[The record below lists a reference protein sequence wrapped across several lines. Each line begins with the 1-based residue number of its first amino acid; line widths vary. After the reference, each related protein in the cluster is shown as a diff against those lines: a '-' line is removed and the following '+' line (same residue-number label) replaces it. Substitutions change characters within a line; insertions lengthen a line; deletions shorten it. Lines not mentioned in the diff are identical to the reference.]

1 MNNFNNLSVGDLE
14 ILAQLPKMT
23 SIRSFAQNLDMTPS
37 FLSKKIRK
45 LEEILKI
52 KLINRS
58 AKGITTTK
66 DSMNVILLARE
77 VLEKIEQM
85 RNTKSSKH
93 EETEDIQTL
102 TIGTRGFLNA
112 AFIPNILE
120 EFDHSSQK
128 IKFQFIDMSPD
139 DQLNSSKSNEIDIF
153 ISLKKINFGEAWIT
167 EQVGSINWAIYA
179 SKGHPLLK
187 AQSLDIEKVLIY
199 PFTRPTYWDGSSIMT
214 ISDSIPLKQ
223 SHKIKYGHGIQNT
236 QAAIAVITNT
246 QHLTY
251 IPTVAAK
258 RSIQLGEIMEIN
270 LDDLE
275 KKQDQLFISVHSDRV
290 SNIVYNELKSTI
302 EKLLKS

>member
-66 DSMNVILLARE
+66 DSMHVILLARE

-85 RNTKSSKH
+85 RNTKSSKQ
-93 EETEDIQTL
+93 EETENIQTL

-112 AFIPNILE
+112 GFIPNIIE
-120 EFDHSSQK
+120 QFNHSSQK

-153 ISLKKINFGEAWIT
+153 ISLKNINFGEAWIT
-167 EQVGSINWAIYA
+167 EKVGSINWGIYA
-179 SKGHPLLK
+179 GKGHPLTK
-187 AQSLDIEKVLIY
+187 AQNLDIEKILIY
-199 PFTRPTYWDGSSIMT
+199 PFTRPTYWDGSSLMT

-236 QAAIAVITNT
+236 QAAIAIVTNT

-258 RSIQLGEIMEIN
+258 RSTELGEIMEIN
-270 LDDLE
+270 LEDLE
-275 KKQDQLFISVHSDRV
+275 KKEDQLFISVHSDRV
-290 SNIVYNELKSTI
+290 SNLVYNDLKNAIS
-302 EKLLKS
+302 KLLIE